1 MERCELIRTE
11 RPNSLIEAE
20 LGWVSCPHI
29 SDNEYRLALRTTG
42 EQTELEPTATEN
54 TVEFRAGDFSTL
66 CEALDYAAMG
76 QTGCNFYGSR
86 GELCAVLS
94 YRDLREQAVS
104 LARKFLSLR
113 LERGSRVAIIA
124 ETDPNFH
131 RTFFA
136 CQYAG
141 LVPVPVSAS
150 AFMSGRQAYVAQ
162 LKALLRGCRAS
173 VAIAPSE
180 FYPFMAEAAEELTIP
195 HIGML
200 EDFERLSES
209 QEHLRPSEPHE
220 VAYLQYTSGSTLFPR
235 GVVITQRAVLANLN
249 EIIIHGLKLRRGD
262 RAFSWLPFYHDMG
275 LVGFVLGPMVSQIS
289 VDYLRTWMFA
299 MRPLLWLSL
308 MTRTKSTISFSPSFG
323 YQLCLKRLRQ
333 DIAGTLDLGA
343 WRVAGVGAEMIQSA
357 ALAEFAEALQSSG
370 FKASAFIPCYGM
382 AEASLAVSFAPLNEG
397 ITVDRVD
404 PSALSERGI
413 ALPLNGRDPGV
424 EGEHSNTRP
433 FVICGIP
440 LPGVQVEIRDEE
452 GRVLPERHAGVIF
465 LRGANI
471 MSGYFDNAEKTR
483 EVLSSDGWFDT
494 QDIGYLTEARVVI
507 IGRKKDVIIINGRK
521 IWAQDLEHLAEE
533 LPEVRTSEA
542 CAFSITNANGIET
555 AAMVVQW
562 REGNSVKQEE
572 FAHRLQGVIHQRFG
586 IDCFIEIVPPHT
598 LPRTSSGKLSR
609 SKARE
614 EFLSR
619 HDAAIPQRKWIGP
632 SASSEARSEKS
643 SPCAASSR

>member
-1 MERCELIRTE
+1 
-11 RPNSLIEAE
+11 
-20 LGWVSCPHI
+20 
-29 SDNEYRLALRTTG
+29 
-42 EQTELEPTATEN
+42 LEPTPTEN
-54 TVEFRAGDFSTL
+54 TVQFRAADFSTL
-66 CEALDYAAMG
+66 WEALDYAALG
-76 QTGCNFYGSR
+76 KTGCNFYGNR

-94 YRDLREQAVS
+94 YADLREQAVS
-104 LARKFLSLR
+104 LARKLSSLK
-113 LERGSRVAIIA
+113 LERGARVAIIA

-136 CQYAG
+136 CHYAG

-162 LKALLRGCRAS
+162 LKALLHVCRAS
-173 VAIAPSE
+173 VAMAPSE
-180 FYPFMAEAAEELTIP
+180 FYPFMAEAAEDLDIP
-195 HIGML
+195 HIGTV
-200 EDFERLSES
+200 EAFERLPES
-209 QEHLRPSEPHE
+209 QGSLHPSEPHE

-235 GVVITQRAVLANLN
+235 GVIISHKAVLANLN
-249 EIIIHGLKLRRGD
+249 EIIIHGLKLRPGD

-323 YQLCLKRLRQ
+323 YQLCMKRLRR
-333 DIAGTLDLGA
+333 DLASTFDLSA
-343 WRVAGVGAEMIQSA
+343 WRVAGVGAETIQSA
-357 ALAEFAEALQSSG
+357 ALGEFAEALQSSG
-370 FKASAFIPCYGM
+370 FKASAFIPSYGM
-382 AEASLAVSFAPLNEG
+382 AEASLAVSFAPVHEG

-404 PSALSERGI
+404 PAALSDRGI
-413 ALPLNGRDPGV
+413 ALPLNGRDPSV
-424 EGEHSNTRP
+424 EREPSNTRP
-433 FVICGIP
+433 FVICGVP
-440 LPGVQVEIRDEE
+440 LPGVQVEIRDEQ
-452 GRVLPERHAGVIF
+452 GRVLSDRHAGVIF
-465 LRGANI
+465 LRGANM
-471 MSGYFDNAEKTR
+471 MSGYFDNPEKTR

-494 QDIGYLTEARVVI
+494 QDVGYLAEGRLVI

-542 CAFSITNANGIET
+542 CAFSIPNSNGIET

-562 REGNSVKQEE
+562 REGNSARQGE
-572 FAHRLQGVIHQRFG
+572 FAHRLEGLIHERFG

-619 HDAAIPQRKWIGP
+619 HDTAIRQRKWIGP
-632 SASSEARSEKS
+632 STSGEARSKKS

>member
-1 MERCELIRTE
+1 MEE
-11 RPNSLIEAE
+11 
-20 LGWVSCPHI
+20 
-29 SDNEYRLALRTTG
+29 ALRRSG
-42 EQTELEPTATEN
+42 EHGTELKSTPTEN
-54 TVEFRAGDFSTL
+54 TIPFRAADFSTL
-66 CEALDYAAMG
+66 SEALDYAALG

-86 GELCAVLS
+86 GELSAVLP
-94 YRDLREQAVS
+94 YANLRHQAVS
-104 LARKFLSLR
+104 LARKLLSLN
-113 LERGSRVAIIA
+113 LNRGARVAIIA

-131 RTFFA
+131 RMFFA

-150 AFMSGRQAYVAQ
+150 TFMSGREAYVAQ
-162 LKALLRGCRAS
+162 VKALLRVCQAS

-180 FYPFMAEAAEELTIP
+180 FYPFLAEAADGLTIP
-195 HIGML
+195 HIGTL
-200 EDFERLSES
+200 ESFEHLPESE
-209 QEHLRPSEPHE
+209 EDLRPSEPDE

-235 GVVITQRAVLANLN
+235 GVVITQKAVLANLN

-289 VDYLRTWMFA
+289 VDYLKTWMFA

-308 MTRTKSTISFSPSFG
+308 MTRTKGTISFSPSFG
-323 YQLCLKRLRQ
+323 YQLCAKRLKC
-333 DIAGTLDLGA
+333 DVISTFDLRA
-343 WRVAGVGAEMIQSA
+343 WRVAGVGAETIQSA
-357 ALAEFAEALQSSG
+357 ALAEFAEALEPCG
-370 FKASAFIPCYGM
+370 FKASAFMACYGM
-382 AEASLAVSFAPLNEG
+382 AEASLAVSFAPLHQG

-404 PSALSERGI
+404 PAALSEGGM
-413 ALPLNGRDPGV
+413 ALPLNASAPGSASQV
-424 EGEHSNTRP
+424 SNTRP
-433 FVICGIP
+433 FVVCGVP
-440 LPGVQVEIRDEE
+440 LPGVQVEIRDEQ
-452 GRVLPERHAGVIF
+452 GGVLPDRNAGVIF
-465 LRGANI
+465 LRGANM

-483 EVLSSDGWFDT
+483 EVLSADGWFDT
-494 QDIGYLTEARVVI
+494 QDIGYFAEGRLVI

-533 LPEVRTSEA
+533 LPEVRTGDS
-542 CAFSITNANGIET
+542 CAFSVLNPNGIEM

-562 REGNSVKQEE
+562 RDGSSTKHEE
-572 FAHRLQGVIHQRFG
+572 FAHRLQGLIGERFG

-619 HDAAIPQRKWIGP
+619 HDPAILQRKWVKR
-632 SASSEARSEKS
+632 SASPEPQPEKS
-643 SPCAASSR
+643 IPCAASSR

>member
-1 MERCELIRTE
+1 MEGSFRR
-11 RPNSLIEAE
+11 S
-20 LGWVSCPHI
+20 
-29 SDNEYRLALRTTG
+29 G
-42 EQTELEPTATEN
+42 EHLTELQPTPTEN
-54 TVEFRAGDFSTL
+54 TLDFRAADFSTL
-66 CEALDYAAMG
+66 SEALDYAALG

-86 GELCAVLS
+86 GELSAVLS
-94 YRDLREQAVS
+94 YADLRQQAVS
-104 LARKFLSLR
+104 LARKLLSLR
-113 LERGSRVAIIA
+113 LDRGARVAIIA

-150 AFMSGRQAYVAQ
+150 AFMSGREAYVAQ
-162 LKALLRGCRAS
+162 LKALLRVCRAS
-173 VAIAPSE
+173 VAMAPSE
-180 FYPFMAEAAEELTIP
+180 FYPFLAEAAEELNIP
-195 HIGML
+195 HVGTV
-200 EDFERLSES
+200 EAFEGLPESEES
-209 QEHLRPSEPHE
+209 LRPSGPYEI
-220 VAYLQYTSGSTLFPR
+220 AYLQYTSGSTVFPR
-235 GVVITQRAVLANLN
+235 GVVVTQKAVLANLN

-323 YQLCLKRLRQ
+323 YQLCVKRLKR
-333 DIAGTLDLGA
+333 DVAGNFELGA
-343 WRVAGVGAEMIQSA
+343 WRVAGIGAETIQSA
-357 ALAEFAEALQSSG
+357 ALAEFAEVLQPSG
-370 FKASAFIPCYGM
+370 FKPGAFMACYGM
-382 AEASLAVSFAPLNEG
+382 AEASLAVSFAPLEQG

-404 PSALSERGI
+404 PAALSERGI
-413 ALPLNGRDPGV
+413 ALPLNGRDTGSERDV
-424 EGEHSNTRP
+424 SNTRP
-433 FVICGIP
+433 FVICGVP

-452 GRVLPERHAGVIF
+452 GKVLPDRHAGVIF
-465 LRGANI
+465 LRGANM

-483 EVLSSDGWFDT
+483 EVLSTDGWFDT
-494 QDIGYLTEARVVI
+494 QDIGYFTEGRVVI

-533 LPEVRTSEA
+533 LPEVRTGDA
-542 CAFSITNANGIET
+542 CAFSVLHPNAIEM

-562 REGNSVKQEE
+562 REGTSSNQEE
-572 FAHRLQGVIHQRFG
+572 FAHRLQGLIGERFG

-609 SKARE
+609 SKARD
-614 EFLSR
+614 EFLTR
-619 HDAAIPQRKWIGP
+619 HGPAILERKWVK
-632 SASSEARSEKS
+632 RSVSTEPPQEKS
-643 SPCAASSR
+643 IPCAASSH